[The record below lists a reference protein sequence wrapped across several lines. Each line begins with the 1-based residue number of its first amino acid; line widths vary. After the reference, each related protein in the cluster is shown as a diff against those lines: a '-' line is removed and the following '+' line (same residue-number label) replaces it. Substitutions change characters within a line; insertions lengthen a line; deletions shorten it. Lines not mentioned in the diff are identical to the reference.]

1 MDWKI
6 IKGNYLNYVGP
17 YKNLKEEFVWLDNEF
32 YSNEVDTDERW
43 NNISSKEKQLQR
55 LYRSKSSK
63 KTEGFR
69 LGLFSYEES
78 ILDLVE
84 AINLILRNLKK
95 TKETNI
101 QITRLIAHLYLQ
113 KKYIDS
119 FRNPREI
126 KNLFYD
132 RIKYIIYDCL
142 NGELEEYF
150 IRKINILYFE
160 SKLEIAQIH
169 YENMANEEFQV

>member
-1 MDWKI
+1 MDWEN
-6 IKGNYLNYVGP
+6 IKENYSNYLGP
-17 YKNLKEEFVWLDNEF
+17 YKNLKEEFVWLNNEF
-32 YSNEVDTDERW
+32 YSNGIDTDERW
-43 NNISSKEKQLQR
+43 NNMSSKEKQLQR

-69 LGLFSYEES
+69 LGLFNYEDS

-95 TKETNI
+95 TKKSNI

-113 KKYIDS
+113 KKYIDF

-150 IRKINILYFE
+150 IKKVNILYFE
-160 SKLEIAQIH
+160 SKLEIAQLNFESIKSID
-169 YENMANEEFQV
+169 